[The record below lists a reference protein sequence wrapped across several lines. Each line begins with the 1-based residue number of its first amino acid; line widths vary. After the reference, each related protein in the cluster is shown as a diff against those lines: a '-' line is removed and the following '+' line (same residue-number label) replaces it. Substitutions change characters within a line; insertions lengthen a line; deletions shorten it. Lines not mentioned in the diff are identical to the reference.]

1 MILSSLILLIVYNGF
16 NMYCDVRWRITK
28 NLWHVLYLLLFL
40 TLIIVQQGTAVL
52 WAVGWGCIAFLFYGL
67 LLEAAGSTAP
77 GDTKMMMTN
86 GLGICC
92 YVLAVNG
99 GFVRDEM
106 RSALRIFLFS
116 LVLILFLIDAYRF
129 GRKYG
134 LKRVVKAIF
143 ENTIGYI
150 MAKAGMNAFAPS
162 SSLDNKD
169 FRILPGAV
177 MITMSVGITIS
188 FFIPAFG

>member
-77 GDTKMMMTN
+77 GDTK
-86 GLGICC
+86 
-92 YVLAVNG
+92 
-99 GFVRDEM
+99 
-106 RSALRIFLFS
+106 
-116 LVLILFLIDAYRF
+116 
-129 GRKYG
+129 
-134 LKRVVKAIF
+134 
-143 ENTIGYI
+143 
-150 MAKAGMNAFAPS
+150 
-162 SSLDNKD
+162 
-169 FRILPGAV
+169 
-177 MITMSVGITIS
+177 
-188 FFIPAFG
+188 